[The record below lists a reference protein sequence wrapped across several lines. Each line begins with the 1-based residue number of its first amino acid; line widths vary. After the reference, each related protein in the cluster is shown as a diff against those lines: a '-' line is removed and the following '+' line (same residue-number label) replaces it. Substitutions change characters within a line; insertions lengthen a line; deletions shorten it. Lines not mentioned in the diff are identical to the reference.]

1 MAEKRELWITS
12 EEAAAILTKNSDHPV
27 SDSYVRRLATAGK
40 ISSKMIGKKT
50 RLFNRA
56 EVETYRVQKREKKEA
71 AS

>member
-12 EEAAAILTKNSDHPV
+12 EEASTILTANSDHPV
-27 SDSYVRRLATAGK
+27 SDSYVRRLAMSGK

-56 EVETYRVQKREKKEA
+56 EVEAYRVQKRESKGA